1 MSQSESSNKDQ
12 PSSGR
17 RSLRHAASN
26 SGCSLP
32 SMPKDHP
39 NRLPIT
45 LSTIC
50 VIAGIVWIVFA
61 CWVAPALIAKAY
73 RGESLPIVNRMII
86 GQVHHTLAEYE
97 ADWKHVAIRTSA
109 GLCLLA
115 GLILLPAWVNLKG
128 RGPAPASGPRPPR
141 TISKATESANLDFLR
156 SIAVLAV
163 FFRHLL
169 LTMGPTPSWGL
180 LGVYGVLLF
189 FVHTSLV
196 LMMSLER
203 IELSHRA
210 LFKTFYIRR
219 FFRIYPL
226 SIACVTIIVLLH
238 LPQAPREHW
247 INPDWSTILANLTLT
262 QNLFYKASLSGVL
275 WTLPLEVQMYVLLPI
290 CYLVG
295 KKYHIRGLVALW
307 FVAAAVALTQ
317 LQVAAGQDAIHLAA
331 RMDIVTY
338 IPCFLAGV
346 LSYFIGFGVIRRR
359 LPFIGWPIAMAAGG
373 FVLAYATLHGYRR
386 IGMWLMCLLIG
397 LTAPLF
403 ADLKMP
409 FLRKS
414 AAWFARYSYGI
425 YLVHLYGLWA
435 GVDVMSHQSW
445 WIRCLVVVALAFGL
459 PVLFYHLL
467 EAPMIQLGGLLTSRL
482 ADDRPP
488 GAQTSDLAI
497 GRQSA

>member
-1 MSQSESSNKDQ
+1 
-12 PSSGR
+12 
-17 RSLRHAASN
+17 
-26 SGCSLP
+26 
-32 SMPKDHP
+32 MPKNHP
-39 NRLPIT
+39 NRLPIA

-50 VIAGIVWIVFA
+50 VITGIIWIVFA
-61 CWVAPALIAKAY
+61 CLVAPALMAKAY
-73 RGESLPIVNRMII
+73 RGESLPIINRMIT
-86 GQVHHTLAEYE
+86 GQAHHTLAEYR
-97 ADWKHVAIRTSA
+97 ADWKHTATRTSA

-115 GLILLPAWVNLKG
+115 GLILLPAWANLRG
-128 RGPAPASGPRPPR
+128 RRGTARATGPTPLGTA
-141 TISKATESANLDFLR
+141 SKATESANLDFLR

-163 FFRHLL
+163 FFRHLM
-169 LTMGPTPSWGL
+169 LTIGPTPSWGL

-247 INPDWSTILANLTLT
+247 INPDWSTILANLTLS

-295 KKYHIRGLVALW
+295 KKYHVRGLVALW
-307 FVAAAVALTQ
+307 FGAVAVALTQ

-373 FVLAYATLHGYRR
+373 FLLAYATLHGYRR

-409 FLRKS
+409 LLRKS
-414 AAWFARYSYGI
+414 AAWIARYSYGI
-425 YLVHLYGLWA
+425 YLIHLYGLWA
-435 GVDVMSHQSW
+435 GVEVMSHQRW
-445 WIRCLVVVALAFGL
+445 WIRFLVVVALAFGL

-467 EAPMIQLGGLLTSRL
+467 EAPMIQLGGLLTNRQ
-482 ADDRPP
+482 AHGKPA
-488 GAQTSDLAI
+488 GAQTGGPILAS